1 MFRALGRL
9 KTVILLVTLF
19 GILYLSIPYAL
30 FRPSE
35 SELSYPK
42 YELKQLS
49 SLRVNPYHGLPL
61 TSVAHL
67 PESENF
73 IFVPSLFSVSGIL
86 DGLSSNDGYYAK
98 VLSEQLQKRENHTT
112 GDISFTCICGRIS
125 DACVCCG
132 TLAPCNAG
140 HVNGL
145 PSRFCTPLILF
156 PADSNV
162 PTRFCVNVTYI
173 PKKQQIKTSGFLT
186 PQHIPPDTDVPPKQ
200 PLISNQTLV
209 LFNDQYLPSSSPPLL
224 CVENSK
230 TYPELSV
237 CINFTNLRYLY
248 DSESNHKTAFIGCG
262 QVSLLLRKRFWLA
275 RYQKFCFRAHRGAAG
290 DVDKAEAPFLF
301 PDLPENRANN
311 LSLAQM
317 SATTGNSL
325 VATGHLNRSRSTAD
339 NIVTAPVPLDAKDTL
354 AGVP

>member
-1 MFRALGRL
+1 MFPALGRL
-9 KTVILLVTLF
+9 KSVILLVTVF
-19 GILYLSIPYAL
+19 GILYLSIPYVL
-30 FRPSE
+30 LRSSE
-35 SELSYPK
+35 SELSYPR
-42 YELKQLS
+42 YGLKQLS
-49 SLRVNPYHGLPL
+49 SLRVNPYNGAPL
-61 TSVAHL
+61 TSVVDL
-67 PESENF
+67 PESDNF
-73 IFVPSLFSVSGIL
+73 IFVPSLFSVSSIL

-98 VLSEQLQKRENHTT
+98 VLSEQLQKRENLTADNT
-112 GDISFTCICGRIS
+112 SFTCICGRIS

-132 TLAPCNAG
+132 TLAPCNSG
-140 HVNGL
+140 HVDGL

-186 PQHIPPDTDVPPKQ
+186 PQHITPDTDVPPKQ

-209 LFNDQYLPSSSPPLL
+209 LFDDQYLPSTSPPLL

-237 CINFTNLRYLY
+237 CVNFTNLRYLY

-290 DVDKAEAPFLF
+290 DVDKAAAPFLF
-301 PDLPENRANN
+301 PDLPKNRANFN
-311 LSLAQM
+311 LPMAQK

-325 VATGHLNRSRSTAD
+325 VATGQALNRSTAD
-339 NIVTAPVPLDAKDTL
+339 NILAAPVPLDAKDTL